1 MTQAY
6 GPSHSD
12 ARGRL
17 GLAAMLLAACI
28 ALLAAA
34 MSILPAHADTVTG
47 RRTALVIGNSH
58 YRSFPELPNAVN
70 DADHVRDVLEQANFE
85 VVLGTDLDG
94 KALERTIRD
103 FLRSLNNGD
112 IALFYYSGHAVQ
124 VAGQNY
130 ILPVDASLASPYDLE
145 VQAYNF
151 SNLLQYMG
159 QSSNLQIAILD
170 ACRDNPFKSGFYY
183 VGNKKVDV
191 EGNRGLAATAPG
203 LGTLI
208 VYSTAPDK
216 VAYDGSGKLSPF
228 SRAFADQ
235 ALTPDVE
242 VREVVTRIRN
252 EVIKT
257 TSGKQVPWDTSSL
270 TASFYFVPRQNL
282 LIMPDTAEI
291 HIPMAAVRV
300 PLNLPSP
307 IGSGQQ
313 PLMVTLTKTPADGA
327 LWLGGSKVGTGTA
340 IPADQLAELAYDRG
354 SGTGA
359 ETIEYQ
365 VRTADGRT
373 ATTSVNIVA
382 DAAAPPPKEPVVAAA
397 EESTKPASTKEKPV
411 SDQKKPASDQQNK
424 PQLIAMAADVGTGF
438 IGVANDWQTAR
449 DVGNGWLRLA
459 KRTAGAQVALDNKV
473 LAPGDLV
480 QEADVQHL
488 SVRPPI
494 ADAGENVEIALVP
507 AAPGGKAK
515 APVDIKVAVSVND
528 CDRLAAEPLDIQAV
542 TEGVLPNEIDVPAAL
557 TACQKAVSDY
567 PDVGRFKY
575 QYARALY
582 ADGHFDQAIDN
593 LRGAYEQGHV
603 RAGELLGR
611 IYQLGLLG
619 ARDPVK
625 AVPLFEAGAKK
636 GDPYAQYSLAK
647 ALIYGNGTKP
657 DVERGMKLL
666 VSAAESGHTYAMNQ
680 LGYEYRYGTHTK
692 ADPKRAL
699 TFFEKSVA
707 RKDVWGMLNLGLLYR
722 DGIGVKK
729 DPERAMQLFQDAD
742 KGGQPAAATLI
753 ALMMQEEGKGT
764 PAELLALY
772 RRSAERGDAWG
783 AFDAA
788 LMISGNP
795 SLADSPDEAVHL
807 YALAAAQQTQD
818 VSDRATAA
826 LKKIDAAAVGRQVQQ
841 TLIRMGQDIGEVDG
855 VLGQKSHEAATG
867 ALGREAPKDARQLLI
882 ELTRKEWISSRP
894 RLDML

>member
-1 MTQAY
+1 MLQAWEPTSA
-6 GPSHSD
+6 GM
-12 ARGRL
+12 AGRQ
-17 GLAAMLLAACI
+17 GLAAVLLAFCI
-28 ALLAAA
+28 AVLVATAAV
-34 MSILPAHADTVTG
+34 LPAQAGPVSG

-58 YRSFPELPNAVN
+58 YTSFPQLPNAIN
-70 DADHVRDVLEQANFE
+70 DADHVRDVLQQANFE

-94 KALERTIRD
+94 KALERTVRD

-145 VQAYNF
+145 AQAYNF

-183 VGNKKVDV
+183 VGDKKVDV
-191 EGNRGLAATAPG
+191 EGNKGLAATAPG

-216 VAYDGSGKLSPF
+216 VAYDGSSGLSPF
-228 SRAFADQ
+228 SKAFADQ

-252 EVIKT
+252 EVINA

-270 TASFYFVPRQNL
+270 TTSFYFVSRQNL
-282 LIMPDTAEI
+282 LIMPDTTEI
-291 HIPMAAVRV
+291 HVPMAAARV

-313 PLMVTLTKTPADGA
+313 PLMVTLTRSPANGT
-327 LWLGGSKVGTGTA
+327 LWLGGSKVAAGMS
-340 IPADQLAELAYDRG
+340 IPADQLARLTYDHG
-354 SGTGA
+354 SGAGND
-359 ETIEYQ
+359 TIEYE
-365 VRTADGRT
+365 VRTADGRK
-373 ATTSVNIVA
+373 ASTSVDILA
-382 DAAAPPPKEPVVAAA
+382 DAAAPAQKEPVATA
-397 EESTKPASTKEKPV
+397 EEQAKPAVPET
-411 SDQKKPASDQQNK
+411 AK

-438 IGVANDWQTAR
+438 VGVANDWQTPR

-459 KRTAGAQVALDNKV
+459 KQTAGAQVALDDKV
-473 LAPGDLV
+473 IAPGDLV
-480 QEADVQHL
+480 KEADIPHL
-488 SVRPPI
+488 SVRPSI
-494 ADAGENVEIALVP
+494 ADAGESVDIALVP
-507 AAPGGKAK
+507 AAPGGQAK
-515 APVDIKVAVSVND
+515 KPVDIKIAVSVND

-542 TEGVLPNEIDVPAAL
+542 TEGVLPNEIDVAAAL
-557 TACQKAVSDY
+557 KACQKAVADH

-575 QYARALY
+575 QYGRALY
-582 ADGHFDQAIDN
+582 ASGRFDEAIDN
-593 LRGAYEQGHV
+593 LRKAYDQGHV

-611 IYQLGLLG
+611 IYQLGING
-619 ARDPVK
+619 TRDPAK
-625 AVPLFEAGAKK
+625 AVPLFEAGARK

-666 VSAAESGHTYAMNQ
+666 VGAAESGHTYAMNQ

-699 TFFEKSVA
+699 AFFEKSVA
-707 RKDVWGMLNLGLLYR
+707 RQDVWGMYNLGLLYR
-722 DGIGVKK
+722 DGVGVDK
-729 DPERAMQLFQDAD
+729 DPDRAMQLFRDAD
-742 KGGQPAAATLI
+742 KGGQPNAATLI
-753 ALMMQEEGKGT
+753 ALLMQEQGKGT

-783 AFDAA
+783 AYDAA
-788 LMISGNP
+788 LLISAKP
-795 SLADSPDEAVHL
+795 SLADGPDEAIHL
-807 YALAAAQQTQD
+807 YALAAAQQTTN
-818 VSDRATAA
+818 VSDRAMAA
-826 LKKIDAAAVGRQVQQ
+826 LRKANNAAVGRQVQQ
-841 TLIRMGQDIGEVDG
+841 ILNRMGQDVGAVDG
-855 VLGQKSHEAATG
+855 VLRPKTRKAASA
-867 ALGREAPKDARQLLI
+867 ALGYEAPKDLRKLLV